1 MISKP
6 LMIGIGVLIVSVIL
20 LFGGNIT
27 GNVVADEGDFQKVTI
42 DMANWQYSPK
52 VIEVEKDKPV
62 RLYLSKNVK
71 GCFRDLT
78 IPEMGIT
85 KYLATSKDFIEVT
98 FPEGEYTFACSMF
111 MGSGK
116 IIAK

>member
-6 LMIGIGVLIVSVIL
+6 SMIGIVVLIVALIL

-27 GNVVADEGDFQKVTI
+27 GNAVANDGDFQKVTI
-42 DMANWQYSPK
+42 DMVNWQYSPL
-52 VIEVEKDKPV
+52 VINVEKDKPV
-62 RLYLSKNVK
+62 RFYLSKNVQ

-78 IPEMGIT
+78 IPELGIT
-85 KYLATSKDFIEVT
+85 KYLATSKDYLELT
-98 FPEGEYTFACSMF
+98 FPEGKYTYACSMN
-111 MGSGK
+111 MGSGT